1 MTESELLKALN
12 IKKCGVNSCDN
23 LSMPFNTEPYICR
36 KCWEVFCIDSG
47 DPDIHTIRSETDIEQ
62 WIKLQND

>member
-12 IKKCGVNSCDN
+12 IKKCGVNSCEN
-23 LSMPFNTEPYICR
+23 ISMPFNTPPYICR
-36 KCWEVFCIDSG
+36 KCW
-47 DPDIHTIRSETDIEQ
+47 DICFKSLKLNPKVPQLVIEIEE